1 MLTTV
6 LGVAVGALGV
16 VGILI
21 LAVLLVVIV
30 RVTLVRALLVRW
42 RYDVHS
48 FLGREPGDAIWLTYE
63 EGRDKIDFFGDRD
76 ARIVTLPDDATWA
89 RIMPPWCATRRSDI
103 VRPLRRHADRVRV
116 TLRESAVGDGLAIL
130 WTERPPEGRPQV
142 HRIDW

>member
-1 MLTTV
+1 MLMTV
-6 LGVAVGALGV
+6 LGVAVVALQV
-16 VGILI
+16 VGVLI
-21 LAVLLVVIV
+21 LVVFLVLIV

-63 EGRDKIDFFGDRD
+63 EKGYEIAFFGDRD
-76 ARIVTLPDDATWA
+76 AGVVTIPDDATWV
-89 RIMPPWCATRRSDI
+89 RIMPPWCAARRLDI

-116 TLRESAVGDGLAIL
+116 TIRERATGDGLAIV
-130 WTERPPEGRPQV
+130 WTDRRPEGRPQV